1 MKPIYMA
8 VAGGLVAY
16 LVTTGKDKMR
26 NGMLGAAAGYGV
38 SLAMAKSTV
47 LTPPAPEREEL
58 PQLLSEEVA
67 PSTDTQATPSAEAAV
82 FGPRETS
89 EQVGADPFPVGAQ
102 ALLEEAFESEGGK
115 QIMHLLKSE
124 NGSWISQPAM
134 DQVYESIGDAA
145 RSGVPVSAIVDA
157 YDQPLWQPNMQA
169 LVTYP

>member
-16 LVTTGKDKMR
+16 LVTTGKDRIR
-26 NGMLGAAAGYGV
+26 NGVLGAAAGYGV
-38 SLAMAKSTV
+38 SLAMARSAV
-47 LTPPAPEREEL
+47 LTPPFQEQEEL
-58 PQLLSEEVA
+58 PQLVA
-67 PSTDTQATPSAEAAV
+67 DEAAAAPETTATPSAEAEV
-82 FGPRETS
+82 FGPRESS

-102 ALLEEAFESEGGK
+102 ALLDEHFESEGGK
-115 QIMHLLKSE
+115 QIAHLLKSE
-124 NGSWISQPAM
+124 NGAWISQPAM
-134 DQVYESIGDAA
+134 DQVYQSIGDAA